1 MQTTPKR
8 FGVAANEPKRSERL
22 LQDRQQSNAPSLGSA
37 QPQPH
42 RHHVYASPRRM
53 KTLDELRDKVA
64 GDLPAGQTQLNRARA
79 RLNAGLDLIDRALDL
94 SDWIWFRFDL
104 GVADLDVI
112 RDEVDALNR
121 AVERHKRARR

>member
-8 FGVAANEPKRSERL
+8 FGVAANELKRSERL
-22 LQDRQQSNAPSLGSA
+22 LQDRQQSYATSLGSA

-42 RHHVYASPRRM
+42 RHHVDASPRRV

-64 GDLPAGQTQLNRARA
+64 GDLPAGQAQLDRARA

-94 SDWIWFRFDL
+94 SDWIWFRFNL

>member
-1 MQTTPKR
+1 
-8 FGVAANEPKRSERL
+8 
-22 LQDRQQSNAPSLGSA
+22 
-37 QPQPH
+37 
-42 RHHVYASPRRM
+42 M
-53 KTLDELRDKVA
+53 KTLVELRDKVA
-64 GDLPAGQTQLNRARA
+64 GDLPAGQAQLDRARA
-79 RLNAGLDLIDRALDL
+79 RLDAGLDLIDRALDL

>member
-1 MQTTPKR
+1 
-8 FGVAANEPKRSERL
+8 
-22 LQDRQQSNAPSLGSA
+22 
-37 QPQPH
+37 
-42 RHHVYASPRRM
+42 M

-64 GDLPAGQTQLNRARA
+64 GDLPAGQAQLDRARA
-79 RLNAGLDLIDRALDL
+79 QLNAGLDLIDRALDL

>member
-22 LQDRQQSNAPSLGSA
+22 LQDRQQSCAPSLGSA

-42 RHHVYASPRRM
+42 RHHVDASPRLV

-64 GDLPAGQTQLNRARA
+64 GDLPAGQAQLDRARA
-79 RLNAGLDLIDRALDL
+79 RLNAGLDLIDRALNL

-112 RDEVDALNR
+112 RDEVDALNH

>member
-22 LQDRQQSNAPSLGSA
+22 LQDRQQSCAPSLGSA
-37 QPQPH
+37 HQPH
-42 RHHVYASPRRM
+42 RHHVNASPGLVKR
-53 KTLDELRDKVA
+53 LDELRDKVA
-64 GDLPAGQTQLNRARA
+64 GDLPAGQAQLDRARA

-112 RDEVDALNR
+112 CDEVDALNR